1 METSHIER
9 HLSKRVAEYYKRNG
23 SCGYGSDDEA
33 LIGTCEM
40 LDEAW
45 GECNGYGTD
54 DDDVYEVSDRAGKLQ
69 LEVDRMMEEKEKKIS
84 KLGVGKIKVL
94 RNKK

>member
-1 METSHIER
+1 METSHIEH
-9 HLSKRVAEYYKRNG
+9 HLSKEVAEYYKRNG
-23 SCGYGSDDEA
+23 SCGYGSDDEE

-40 LDEAW
+40 LEEAW
-45 GECNGYGTD
+45 DECNGYGTD

-69 LEVDRMMEEKEKKIS
+69 LEVDRMLEEKEKKIS
-84 KLGVGKIKVL
+84 KLGVGKIKVM

>member
-54 DDDVYEVSDRAGKLQ
+54 DDDLYEVSDRAGKLQ

-84 KLGVGKIKVL
+84 KLGLVKL
-94 RNKK
+94 R